1 VGGATDRPPSIAFG
15 RAPAEAL
22 AAVSPGGLFPTS
34 VLSPFMGDTNISGQS
49 MDAAK
54 IAAAVSAF
62 LDLPRVMRELEVT
75 LRQLRS
81 VVSSAENRPAGGFA
95 DTEGGLWDAVQVARF
110 LRVSRSWVYH
120 RAESGV
126 LPCRHVGGLLRFEA
140 EAIREYARTGKVPDP
155 VSAQHQHRGG
165 FGVEPAPT
173 TARTGVEPPT
183 QSSRPALKDPIKA
196 APTERKVPFQSDA
209 DTARRKQLLDVRE
222 VAERLRVSTA
232 TVYKLC
238 DRGELPHTRVV
249 NVIRVALEDL
259 AVFMAQRG
267 SRNNKGQ

>member
-1 VGGATDRPPSIAFG
+1 
-15 RAPAEAL
+15 
-22 AAVSPGGLFPTS
+22 
-34 VLSPFMGDTNISGQS
+34 MGDTNMSGQS
-49 MDAAK
+49 EDAAR
-54 IAAAVSAF
+54 IGAAVSAF

-81 VVSSAENRPAGGFA
+81 VVTGAEELCADRLA
-95 DTEGGLWDAVQVARF
+95 DTERGLWDAVQVARF

-126 LPCRHVGGLLRFEA
+126 LPCWHVGGLLRFEA

-155 VSAQHQHRGG
+155 VSNQRQHRLG

-173 TARTGVEPPT
+173 TARTIVEPPT
-183 QSSRPALKDPIKA
+183 QSARPALEEPIKTL
-196 APTERKVPFQSDA
+196 PSERKVPSESGA
-209 DTARRKQLLDVRE
+209 DMAWRKQLLGVRE

-238 DRGELPHTRVV
+238 DRGDLPHTRVV
-249 NVIRVALEDL
+249 NAIRVALEDL
-259 AVFMAQRG
+259 EVFMAQHG
-267 SRNNKGQ
+267 SRKNRGQ